1 MPTYE
6 YLCTTCGR
14 RFDVMQS
21 MKDEP
26 LTHCPEDI
34 CQHDPKGKGA
44 VQRMITGGSG
54 VIYKGDGFYLTD
66 YTKKSGTSEPSSE

>member
-26 LTHCPEDI
+26 LTQCPEDVST
-34 CQHDPKGKGA
+34 QDPKGKGA

-66 YTKKSGTSEPSSE
+66 YTKKSGSDE

>member
-26 LTHCPEDI
+26 LTHCPEDV
-34 CQHDPKGKGA
+34 CTHDPKGKGA

-66 YTKKSGTSEPSSE
+66 YTKKSGSNE